1 MGKNFRNNKFSKENE
16 QKELEN
22 KLLKKENKNN
32 KEIIHDLD
40 KNNYRSQCETLR
52 LEKKVKNHS

>member
-1 MGKNFRNNKFSKENE
+1 MSKNFRNNKFSKENE